1 MKSYPLIPKMMRG
14 QVSYEDLDQ
23 EDMVIVGDP
32 DKCIKKL
39 EHYKRVG
46 IDRVLCLMQV
56 GQISHEAVLK
66 SIELFGKHVVPHFDQ
81 S

>member
-1 MKSYPLIPKMMRG
+1 MA
-14 QVSYEDLDQ
+14 
-23 EDMVIVGDP
+23 
-32 DKCIKKL
+32 
-39 EHYKRVG
+39 